1 LFKYLQR
8 FLDEDPEAL
17 SHRNTAEQLGMTEP
31 AVRTELHR
39 LRQRLREALK
49 NEISATVTRS
59 NETDSELS
67 ILLSALGA

>member
-1 LFKYLQR
+1 
-8 FLDEDPEAL
+8 
-17 SHRNTAEQLGMTEP
+17 MTEP